1 MFYAI
6 LSGSVRKAVILGA
19 VGALI
24 LVAGNPIGA
33 APPPTQ
39 VPNSPASAVTPGLV
53 VLTQPVKVKIAYGET
68 VLPAGMKLPVVSSD
82 AASVRVKYMGQ
93 VQTIPIAAAR
103 FDGSAAERAGADPPA
118 TPFHN
123 TWHTITSFAP
133 AGLRLSHA
141 RRRHQHAR
149 IAITFVVTL

>member
-1 MFYAI
+1 
-6 LSGSVRKAVILGA
+6 VE
-19 VGALI
+19 
-24 LVAGNPIGA
+24 
-33 APPPTQ
+33 
-39 VPNSPASAVTPGLV
+39 
-53 VLTQPVKVKIAYGET
+53 LTEPVKVKIAYGET

-82 AASVRVKYMGQ
+82 AASIRVKYMGE

-103 FDGSAAERAGADPPA
+103 FEAPRPRQQVLTLRDSADCSNQACGGS
-118 TPFHN
+118 FHN
-123 TWHTITSFAP
+123 AWHTITSFAP